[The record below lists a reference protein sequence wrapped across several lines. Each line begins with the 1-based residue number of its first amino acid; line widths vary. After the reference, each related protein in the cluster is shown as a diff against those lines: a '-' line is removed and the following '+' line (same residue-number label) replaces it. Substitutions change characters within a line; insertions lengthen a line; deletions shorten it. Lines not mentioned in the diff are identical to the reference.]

1 MESGTLDIKVKNL
14 DEVMK
19 GLDKNK
25 EYVAKAVNAT
35 CRDFKSRGKAWVSKS
50 VTQEYAVKAS
60 EVKEAFSGVHNIGH
74 LKLGGVGLDNIK
86 LEYSGRP
93 LTFAHFK
100 YTPKKPAPLSN
111 KKGVIPGQ
119 FTSSKRPMVYAFQ
132 TKKKPIKVE
141 ILKGQKHILKGDYS
155 TTPFIASMNGSPMMP
170 FQRRSNDPKKRTDV
184 EAPQSTS
191 VPQMITNEKVS
202 KDISER
208 IDTELSKRLEHHLER
223 YSSK

>member
-1 MESGTLDIKVKNL
+1 MAETLDVKVENL
-14 DEVMK
+14 EEILK
-19 GLDKNK
+19 GLDKQK
-25 EYVAKAVNAT
+25 EYVAKAVNST
-35 CRDFKSRGKAWVSKS
+35 CRDFKSRGPGWVSKA

-60 EVKEAFSGVHNIGH
+60 EVKDAFSGAHNIGH
-74 LKLGGVGLDNIK
+74 LKLGSVGLDNIK
-86 LEYSGRP
+86 LEYSGRS
-93 LTFAHFK
+93 LSFAHFK

-111 KKGVIPGQ
+111 KKGVIPGK

-132 TKKKPIKVE
+132 VKKKPIKVE
-141 ILKGQKHILKGDYS
+141 IHKGQKHILKGDYS

-170 FQRRSNDPKKRTDV
+170 FQRRSAKRTDV